1 MLYFHTLRA
10 IFRKSRKYRR
20 ADVVFATLSSVN
32 LSLVT
37 IFLATF
43 SVFGQEMWILHP
55 DYPGGSAAYL
65 ADNAAVWYQTMGS
78 AASVVLN
85 LMSDGLLVWSSLS
98 SLRQNPERPIL

>member
-43 SVFGQEMWILHP
+43 SVFGQEMWITHS
-55 DYPGGSAAYL
+55 DYAGGQDQYIWDHAS
-65 ADNAAVWYQTMGS
+65 VWYQTLGTS
-78 AASVVLN
+78 ACVALN
-85 LMSDGLLVWSSLS
+85 LLSDALLVSGVVVHGLNGS
-98 SLRQNPERPIL
+98 